1 MTDIRP
7 LASSLTTA
15 VLSHL
20 NVSPTSPSIQ
30 HLNHLIGRYTETV
43 PWETAFR
50 IVKRH
55 ETEETAVCPRWPDE
69 FWDDALT
76 RGGGGT
82 CFESNLAFFS
92 LLLSLGYEG
101 YLTINN
107 MGETIGCHTAIVI
120 QLDSAKWLV
129 DAGLPIYQPLQVDA
143 TKDTTCTTPF
153 LDYAVR
159 PNGRSRYEIERAPH
173 PNLNAFTLIDILV
186 DTDTYRAATMADYGE
201 TGLFLDQVIINRVVN
216 GSPYRFNSVESTT
229 QLEHFWQGEKFVT
242 DLEDAGGTAVAR
254 HFGMD
259 EKTVRKALEIVNK
272 KS

>member
-1 MTDIRP
+1 MTDIPP

-20 NVSPTSPSIQ
+20 NVPSASPSIR

-50 IVKRH
+50 IVKWK
-55 ETEETAVCPRWPDE
+55 TTVETAVCPRWPSE

-76 RGGGGT
+76 KGGGGT

-92 LLLSLGYEG
+92 LLRSLGYEG

-107 MGETIGCHTAIVI
+107 MDETIGCHTAIVI
-120 QLDSAKWLV
+120 QLDGSKWLI
-129 DAGLPIYQPLQVDA
+129 DAGLPIYQPLQVNP
-143 TKDTTCTTPF
+143 TRKTTCITPF
-153 LDYAVR
+153 LDYTVR
-159 PNGRSRYEIERAPH
+159 PDGHSHYQIERTPH
-173 PNLNAFTLIDILV
+173 PQLNAFTLIDIPV
-186 DTDTYRAATMADYGE
+186 NADAYRVATTMDYGDK
-201 TGLFLDQVIINRVVN
+201 GRFLDRVIINKVVD
-216 GSPYRFNSVESTT
+216 GRPYRFNSAEGVTR
-229 QLEHFWQGEKFVT
+229 LEHFWQGERFVEQ
-242 DLEDAGGTAVAR
+242 LENVTAVAR

-259 EKTVRKALEIVNK
+259 ETVLSKAIDYVGT